1 LFEPFSRAWRWALN
15 KERRGVDKIKS
26 TYVANSFAL
35 LPLDERIQQY
45 REMADATFLKA
56 QKVDDPAIR
65 TRYLDLATQWHAL
78 AQQLESGIHDPEMV
92 SEMMQP
98 EQGQSDDGPNRLS

>member
-1 LFEPFSRAWRWALN
+1 M
-15 KERRGVDKIKS
+15 DQTKS
-26 TYVANSFAL
+26 ARVANSFGL
-35 LPLDERIQQY
+35 LPLEERIQQY

-92 SEMMQP
+92 AELVQP
-98 EQGQSDDGPNRLS
+98 VMDQSDDEPSRPS